1 MNELPQRRLALELR
15 YAIDIAR
22 RVNSEASYARVKE
35 LIAGNPHNVRSRH
48 VEHNLGVGR
57 IDWLK
62 KRPSLG
68 WRKRGTT
75 RPNTVE
81 SRRPVRHP
89 QEEPHGTKRRAAEEG
104 TATR

>member
-1 MNELPQRRLALELR
+1 MPKDELPQRQLALELR

-35 LIAGNPHNVRSRH
+35 LIVGNPHNVRSRH

-57 IDWLK
+57 LAWLD

-68 WRKRGTT
+68 WRKNR
-75 RPNTVE
+75 
-81 SRRPVRHP
+81 
-89 QEEPHGTKRRAAEEG
+89 GTKRRAAEEG
-104 TATR
+104 TASR